1 MRRWFL
7 SIAIALFFSSFG
19 LAQQGPSTDS
29 SDDQAGSSS
38 SSQAPSQSDSKKAA
52 ARDAEAGESS
62 SRETRIDIRP
72 PANDVKD
79 HPDSAGAVAGKDKD
93 DNTGD
98 AGTGDVQEMHPFDPR
113 RAINDDEVGDYYYK
127 LGNYK
132 GALARYQDALVY
144 KDRDAIANF
153 KMAQCYEKLNQPKDA
168 ITHYR
173 EYLKI
178 LPNGQYAKAAR
189 KALQKL
195 GAGEAESA
203 DKPPQT

>member
-1 MRRWFL
+1 MRCSFL
-7 SIAIALFFSSFG
+7 LLGIALFTSISVFGQQTSS
-19 LAQQGPSTDS
+19 PESNDN
-29 SDDQAGSSS
+29 QASS
-38 SSQAPSQSDSKKAA
+38 SSQSASPSDSQKTT
-52 ARDAEAGESS
+52 ARDAEDGESS

-79 HPDSAGAVAGKDKD
+79 HPESAGAVAGTSKDE
-93 DNTGD
+93 NSED
-98 AGTGDVQEMHPFDPR
+98 AGTKDVQEMHPFDPH

-144 KDRDAIANF
+144 KDRDAVANF
-153 KMAQCYEKLNQPKDA
+153 KMAQCYEKLNQPKEA
-168 ITHYR
+168 VNHYR

-195 GAGEAESA
+195 GATEVEPA
-203 DKPPQT
+203 DKPKS